1 MLALETG
8 GIRWLSFPLLR
19 SETEM
24 QLNLGYA
31 ADLGSTLVKRQSNW
45 SLSFMDSPP
54 PPPAPD
60 REESWPWG
68 SRGCGWAVPALT
80 ELEPS
85 PAWWWVVVTL
95 SGEGALSSG
104 SRVFCRVANG
114 GGLLST
120 GLSTFLF
127 ISDGFLEWSQDSLQ
141 RLNHFFFFC
150 PNIAKC
156 YRKINV
162 LLFAVPDEIWFS
174 FHSTWVLF

>member
-1 MLALETG
+1 M
-8 GIRWLSFPLLR
+8 
-19 SETEM
+19 
-24 QLNLGYA
+24 
-31 ADLGSTLVKRQSNW
+31 
-45 SLSFMDSPP
+45 
-54 PPPAPD
+54 
-60 REESWPWG
+60 
-68 SRGCGWAVPALT
+68 PALT

-104 SRVFCRVANG
+104 LRVFCRVANG